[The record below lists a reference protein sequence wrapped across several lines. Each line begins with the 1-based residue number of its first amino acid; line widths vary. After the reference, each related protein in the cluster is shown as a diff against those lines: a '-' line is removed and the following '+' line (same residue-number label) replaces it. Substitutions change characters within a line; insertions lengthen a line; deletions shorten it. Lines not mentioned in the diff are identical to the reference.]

1 MKIFFALWAFAVLYY
16 MARGIEVCL
25 WQALLLLDAP
35 VVYSTEL
42 HITLICVAVVAA
54 VAVMSLIRLFG
65 GKQK

>member
-1 MKIFFALWAFAVLYY
+1 MKIFFLLWTFVVLYY

-25 WQALLLLDAP
+25 WQTLLLFDAP

-42 HITLICVAVVAA
+42 HVTLICVAVVAA